1 MRTAATPAAV
11 RTCTFGQSGPM
22 IKPVWVVAALR
33 WVQESR
39 PPCLGMAVVAR
50 KPRKAVPPTGKPAA
64 GPARSPAAATA
75 KPRTPV
81 TGAGDD
87 ALDLVFVARFAPF
100 LRTLRSYTRLQVTG
114 LDNLPAEGP
123 AILAANHTG
132 WLGLDYAL
140 AALSVY
146 DGIDRL
152 PRGMAHS
159 AWFKAPA
166 TSKFASKV
174 GLFEVTKD
182 AMRRQLEKGDLV
194 MIFPEGEK
202 GAFRPGSDYTLEPFA
217 RGFVRVAM
225 ATQVPVVPVCIL
237 GGEESNPVGRR
248 IESYD
253 ELLNIKGGLP
263 IPKNLWPKPVKWRIK
278 FLPPIDFSGYTA
290 LDADDNE
297 AVHALAD
304 SVRTKIQREL
314 RKMKVER
321 GHPYL

>member
-1 MRTAATPAAV
+1 MPAAA
-11 RTCTFGQSGPM
+11 
-22 IKPVWVVAALR
+22 KPKGDAGTEPSAKR
-33 WVQESR
+33 
-39 PPCLGMAVVAR
+39 
-50 KPRKAVPPTGKPAA
+50 RKAPAGKTVAVKPIPSAPPQPAA
-64 GPARSPAAATA
+64 GPA
-75 KPRTPV
+75 
-81 TGAGDD
+81 AGGMAVPEVD
-87 ALDLVFVARFAPF
+87 ALDRAFIERFAPF
-100 LRTLRSYTRLQVTG
+100 LRTLRSYTRLQVAG
-114 LDNLPAEGP
+114 LDHIPETGP
-123 AILAANHTG
+123 ALLTANHTG

-140 AALSVY
+140 TALSVY
-146 DGIDRL
+146 DGIGRL

-166 TSKFASKV
+166 TATFAKKV

-182 AMRRQLEKGDLV
+182 AMRKQLAKGDLV
-194 MIFPEGEK
+194 MLFPEGEK
-202 GAFRPGSDYTLEPFA
+202 GAFRPGTDYQLEPFA

-225 ATQVPVVPVCIL
+225 ATQVPVIPVAVL

-278 FLPPIDFSGYTA
+278 FLPPLSFADYTA
-290 LDADDNE
+290 RDAEDADR
-297 AVHALAD
+297 VHAVAED
-304 SVRTKIQREL
+304 VRTRIQREL

>member
-1 MRTAATPAAV
+1 MAAARTAKGKAQADAAPAD
-11 RTCTFGQSGPM
+11 R
-22 IKPVWVVAALR
+22 AA
-33 WVQESR
+33 
-39 PPCLGMAVVAR
+39 A
-50 KPRKAVPPTGKPAA
+50 GKPKEAVTVREA
-64 GPARSPAAATA
+64 SPA
-75 KPRTPV
+75 KPDKRDADTTLAPEV
-81 TGAGDD
+81 D
-87 ALDLVFVARFAPF
+87 ALDRVFIEKFAPF
-100 LRTLRSYTRLQVTG
+100 LRTLRSYTRLQVAG
-114 LDNLPAEGP
+114 LDHIPETGP
-123 AILAANHTG
+123 ALLTANHTG

-140 AALSVY
+140 TALSVY
-146 DGIDRL
+146 DGIGRL

-166 TSKFASKV
+166 TATFAKKV

-182 AMRRQLEKGDLV
+182 AMRKQLGKGDLV
-194 MIFPEGEK
+194 MLFPEGEK
-202 GAFRPGSDYTLEPFA
+202 GAFRPGSDYQLEPFA

-225 ATQVPVVPVCIL
+225 ATQVPVVPVAVL

-278 FLPPIDFSGYTA
+278 FLPPVPFTDYTA
-290 LDADDNE
+290 ADAEDADR
-297 AVHALAD
+297 VHAVAED
-304 SVRTKIQREL
+304 VRTRIQREL